1 MKEESML
8 TTLDNPYNPFT
19 QYEDWNAFD
28 SQVGYHT
35 PEYLARIVAT
45 SDALSPADQNDAIEQ
60 AIEEIVMLNLT
71 GNYVRVTKST
81 FDSVMKAHKK
91 KDSS

>member
-35 PEYLARIVAT
+35 PEYLARIVVT

-60 AIEEIVMLNLT
+60 AIEEIVMFNLT
-71 GNYVRVTKST
+71 GNYVRVTAST
-81 FDSVMKAHKK
+81 FDSVMKANKK
-91 KDSS
+91 EDSS